1 MKWVNTER
9 GKKKKQKISPSA
21 FAEKTKRARKSKTWQ
36 LVMINTE
43 RDRII
48 QKERG
53 LALCCYMW
61 NMVMKPIRVGGLTRH
76 LDRVLNI

>member
-21 FAEKTKRARKSKTWQ
+21 FAEKTKRARKSNTWQ

-43 RDRII
+43 RDRIVHKGKRLSPLLLYI
-48 QKERG
+48 
-53 LALCCYMW
+53 W
-61 NMVMKPIRVGGLTRH
+61 NMVMKPIRFDGLIRY
-76 LDRVLNI
+76 LDRVSN